1 VTPAPPDRA
10 ALARIARAVF
20 PGARRGLGPRLVRM
34 FALVQSLQDNG
45 EPATVARIAALRG
58 VTETAVKRLTRGLVD
73 RGVVEE
79 RLAVAGTDKATRLK
93 ELLKQQAGS

>member
-1 VTPAPPDRA
+1 
-10 ALARIARAVF
+10 
-20 PGARRGLGPRLVRM
+20 M

-45 EPATVARIAALRG
+45 EPATVARIATLRG

-79 RLAVAGTDKATRLK
+79 RLAVANTEQATRLK
-93 ELLKQQAGS
+93 ELLKAEGG